1 MKYTLIVLALLA
13 PLTAAASLGN
23 LELQPE
29 PNAFVQSLRELRR
42 APPLETSRK
51 RANVETRWFT
61 LKLDNFNAANN
72 ATWKDRVL
80 INEDHFTDGSPIF
93 IYLGGEWEIEPSAIT
108 SGLWVDIAK
117 EHNGSLIYTE
127 HRFFGKSFPITP
139 LSTKNLKY
147 QSVQQALAD
156 VVHIIKTLKLED
168 KYKDSKVIVS
178 GCSYS
183 ATMATWIRKLYPDI
197 ILGSWASSAP
207 LEAKVDFKDYMEVV
221 GQAFEQLGGKYCYD
235 LIDNATSYYQDL
247 FEGGQGAKAKKELNL
262 CANFN
267 VNSKQDRW
275 QIFSTIAN
283 VFAGLAQYQKPGNY
297 DLPKYCSVLRSF
309 SDDDAEALSKFVQWR
324 LGYPT
329 CLSVTYKGTVN
340 YYKWAKINYEDDS
353 GLPWIYQ
360 TCSEF
365 GWYQSSDSENQP
377 FGSSFP
383 ATLYT
388 DTCHDVFSKNYT
400 LINIEANIAATNK
413 DFQGI
418 DIAVKNV
425 YWTQGGLDPW
435 SKVGAGIA
443 QGAIIIPQAS
453 HCSDLDSISANDSPE
468 LQASKLKLAQLV
480 RDWLAQ

>member
-1 MKYTLIVLALLA
+1 MKYTLMVLALLA
-13 PLTAAASLGN
+13 PLTAAASLGAT
-23 LELQPE
+23 EAEPE
-29 PNAFVQSLRELRR
+29 PNAFVQSVRELHRG
-42 APPLETSRK
+42 PPVQQTRNI
-51 RANVETRWFT
+51 ANVETRWFT

-80 INEDHFTDGSPIF
+80 INEDHFTAGSPIF
-93 IYLGGEWEIEPSAIT
+93 IYLGGEWEIEPSSIT

-156 VVHIIKTLKLED
+156 VVNIIKILKQED
-168 KYKDSKVIVS
+168 KYKDSKVLVS

-183 ATMATWIRKLYPDI
+183 ASMATWIRKLYPDV

-207 LEAKVDFKDYMEVV
+207 LLAKVDFAAYMEVV
-221 GQAFEQLGGKYCYD
+221 GQSFKQLGGQYCYD
-235 LIDNATSYYQDL
+235 LINNATSYYQKL
-247 FEGGQGAKAKKELNL
+247 FESGRGAKAKKELNL
-262 CANFN
+262 CASFN
-267 VNSKQDRW
+267 AKSEHDRW

-297 DLPKYCSVLRSF
+297 DLPRYCSVLRSF
-309 SDDDAEALSKFVQWR
+309 SDDDAEALSLFVQWQ
-324 LGYPT
+324 LGYPK
-329 CLSVTYKGTVN
+329 CVSVSYQGTIN
-340 YYKWAKINYEDDS
+340 YYKWAKNNYEDDT

-365 GWYQSSDSENQP
+365 GWYQSSGSPNQP

-388 DTCHDVFSKNYT
+388 DTCHDAFSPNYT
-400 LINIEANIAATNK
+400 LNHIEANTAATNAE
-413 DFQGI
+413 FRGI
-418 DIAVKNV
+418 DIDVNNV

-435 SKVGAGIA
+435 SKVGAGEA
-443 QGAIIIPQAS
+443 QGATIIPQAS
-453 HCSDLDSISANDSPE
+453 HCSDLGSISLNDSPV
-468 LQASKLKLAQLV
+468 LMASKLKLKQLV
-480 RDWLAQ
+480 KDWLAQ